1 MHIVHILKG
10 KANPETMNG
19 VNKAVH
25 GMATGETN
33 QGHHVEVWGITA
45 SVDDARKDA
54 YNYKLRLF
62 SQSVFRVA
70 VSREMKRAIAEL
82 DRNTWI
88 QFHSVFVPEFPSIA
102 HMVRKRGLHY
112 GVTTHG
118 GYAPAV
124 LSKDHLRKCLYI
136 ALRERPYV
144 AGASLVQAVG
154 RSEIKDILAMSPH
167 ARVELIPNGQD
178 RDLLAGIEVPRMEAE
193 HPVIGYCGRLDMQ
206 TKGLD
211 HLINGFSIYKSEG
224 GRGQLW
230 MVGDGADRAAVERMA
245 TDGGV
250 QSDVKFFGSMSG
262 TAKLRVLS
270 NFDAFIHT
278 SRREALPTACLEA
291 ASLGTPL
298 IVSRET
304 NLADCVEEAGAGI
317 ALDETSADGVSRA
330 LGRVQ
335 ALYKDNQLQSM
346 GRNARLLIEK
356 RFSWE
361 GNARSFVA
369 AIEAASHAT

>member
-1 MHIVHILKG
+1 
-10 KANPETMNG
+10 
-19 VNKAVH
+19 
-25 GMATGETN
+25 
-33 QGHHVEVWGITA
+33 
-45 SVDDARKDA
+45 
-54 YNYKLRLF
+54 
-62 SQSVFRVA
+62 
-70 VSREMKRAIAEL
+70 
-82 DRNTWI
+82 
-88 QFHSVFVPEFPSIA
+88 
-102 HMVRKRGLHY
+102 
-112 GVTTHG
+112 
-118 GYAPAV
+118 
-124 LSKDHLRKCLYI
+124 
-136 ALRERPYV
+136 
-144 AGASLVQAVG
+144 
-154 RSEIKDILAMSPH
+154 
-167 ARVELIPNGQD
+167 
-178 RDLLAGIEVPRMEAE
+178 MEAE

-211 HLINGFSIYKSEG
+211 HLINGFSIYKLEG

-298 IVSRET
+298 VVSRET
-304 NLADCVEEAGAGI
+304 NLADCVEEAGAGL
-317 ALDETSADGVSRA
+317 ALDETSAGGVSRA

-335 ALYKDNQLQSM
+335 ALYHDNQLQSM
-346 GRNARLLIEK
+346 GRNAQLLIEK
-356 RFSWE
+356 QFSWE
-361 GNARSFVA
+361 ENARSFVA